1 MSNFRPR
8 RPRRH
13 SNGVWQQLTRG
24 APLAVFLAVALLIL
38 YNLLPVLELVAVA
51 LLLALVLRTTLQWL
65 QKIVRVRWVAVMI
78 LVGLLG
84 GFGLFLGLV
93 VIPSFVEEAQNLS
106 SALPKYLNSLINLSR
121 HLHNSA
127 SFVPDLS
134 QGLEQLTD
142 ILKRLVSSL
151 PLLLRNTFELS
162 IQAIATVILAIYMAY
177 DPDALV
183 GGILR
188 LTPRREHGRLR
199 RLLESTKVRLRGWI
213 FGTGLA
219 MLIVGV
225 GAVIGLLILRVP
237 LAVSLGMVAGILEII
252 PYVGPIV
259 GAILPALIALT
270 IQPTKALLVLGYFLI
285 LNQLEVHLI
294 QPIVMAQRV
303 KLHPVMV
310 ILAFLTMGKL
320 LGLIGILLAVPIA
333 AVLVTMVDEFTPQEP
348 PEEASLPED
357 T

>member
-1 MSNFRPR
+1 
-8 RPRRH
+8 
-13 SNGVWQQLTRG
+13 
-24 APLAVFLAVALLIL
+24 
-38 YNLLPVLELVAVA
+38 
-51 LLLALVLRTTLQWL
+51 
-65 QKIVRVRWVAVMI
+65 MI

-93 VIPSFVEEAQNLS
+93 MIPSFVEEAQNLS
-106 SALPKYLNSLINLSR
+106 TALPKYLNSLINLSR
-121 HLHNSA
+121 QLHNSA

-188 LTPRREHGRLR
+188 LTPRREHGRLK

-219 MLIVGV
+219 MLIVGI
-225 GAVIGLLILRVP
+225 GAVLGLLILRVP
-237 LAVSLGMVAGILEII
+237 LALSLGMVAGILEII

-270 IQPTKALLVLGYFLI
+270 IQPTKALLVLVYFLI
-285 LNQLEVHLI
+285 LNQVEVHVI

-320 LGLIGILLAVPIA
+320 LGLIGILLAVPVA
-333 AVLVTMVDEFTPQEP
+333 AVLVTVVDEFTPQE
-348 PEEASLPED
+348 SPED
-357 T
+357 AST